1 MASQPSSAV
10 AGETTVGRVS
20 AATMIIPIKQELT
33 APLTFAMVDGL
44 PALTYGDGPWV
55 RPVENLLMVFEAVR
69 VLAAARQPMGL
80 NEVATIHFA
89 RWVIIDEGRR
99 LLFCAN
105 YDTSLDQYLTDFMLI
120 ANTRQAP
127 YMDALWGTLVDYP
140 GAEPTASINWGRRW
154 EVDTTLFFP
163 TISDVTLKDIAWLRQ
178 FRHLYTEFDR
188 FAQEV
193 PADQWPPAL
202 LAKYNELKTRA
213 NAIDLSVVM

>member
-10 AGETTVGRVS
+10 AGETTIGRVS
-20 AATMIIPIKQELT
+20 AATMIIPLKQGLT
-33 APLTFAMVDGL
+33 APLIFSIKDGL
-44 PALTYGDGPWV
+44 PVLAYGDGPAV
-55 RPVENLLMVFEAVR
+55 RPVENLLQVFNAVR
-69 VLAAARQPMGL
+69 VLAAAHQPMGL

-89 RWVIIDEGRR
+89 RWVIIDEGQR

-120 ANTRQAP
+120 ANSKAAP
-127 YMDALWGTLVDYP
+127 YMDALWGNCVDYP
-140 GAEPTASINWGRRW
+140 GSEPTAFINWARRW
-154 EVDTTLFFP
+154 EINTTLFFP
-163 TISDVTLKDIAWLRQ
+163 TIADVTLKDIAWLRQ
-178 FRHLYTEFDR
+178 FRHLYTDFDR

-193 PADQWPPAL
+193 PAASWPPEL